1 MGVLLGLTF
10 FGCRNKEAVANRLH
24 FTKMEGT
31 GIDFAN
37 TTTDSD
43 SMNVFL
49 DEYMYNGSG
58 VGVGD
63 FNRDGLPD
71 LFFCGSMVSSRLYIN
86 KGNFKFEDVT
96 MSAGLQTM
104 KSCTGVSIVDINGDG
119 FPDIYVCVSHCRDAA
134 QRKNM
139 LFINDG
145 AMHFTDQAEAYGLAD
160 TGFSTQAVF
169 FDYDRDGDLDMYLVN
184 HDLYSHTANDLR
196 PGDTS
201 GFAVAQDR
209 LYRNDGV
216 PARSGGVSDGVSA
229 RSGRVPA
236 GSHPVFHEVSAAAG
250 IKEDGYGLG
259 VVITDVNGDGWP
271 DIYVANDYIAND
283 LLWLNNRNGTFSNV
297 IGKAL
302 RHQSYNSMGAD
313 AADINNDG
321 LPDITVVDM
330 LPETNERKKMMGSA
344 TSQNKFDMQQRF
356 GYQPS
361 YVRNMLQ
368 LNNGNRQIGAGAD
381 DATRAVALG
390 AGAHGGRPN
399 GAGLDGAGADGAA
412 RRAALGAGPDLPY
425 FSEIGQLAG
434 MFQTDW
440 SWSILMADLDNDGWK
455 DLHITNGVGKDVTN
469 NDYASFTSAEG
480 GYTGNYSFGG
490 EGQNGALTNKKDRRA
505 TDKKDF
511 SALRKRLD
519 AYGSVKMDS
528 YIFHNNGDL
537 TFRDVS
543 KEAGF
548 DVPAISNGAVYADLD
563 NDGDLDL
570 VVNNINE
577 QAFVWRNDT
586 RKSVA
591 DSAHNFLGLGLEG
604 PAGNRAGFGTKVTL
618 FDRGSRQFLEQSPV
632 RGFCSSV
639 DQRLFFGVGAALS
652 VDSVLVQWPDEK
664 VQVMRHVKANQYLRV
679 RYDEATAPGATVRDA
694 TAPGAVLP
702 ATGATGILLNDV
714 SDLYGLDFKHN
725 ETTHYDFGDHQPV
738 LQKYSQLGPCI
749 ATGDVNGD
757 GLEDLFV
764 GGAANQ
770 SGKIFIQNKEG
781 KFESTDL
788 VSGIKSG
795 EDLGAVL
802 FDADGD
808 KDLDLLVTGGSSEFN
823 VNIYNQPRLY
833 LNDGKG
839 HFTWAE
845 DAIPPITDITKAVA
859 VADLDG
865 DGDLDVFIGG
875 RLAQRRYPQSPRSYL
890 LRNDHGKFTD
900 VTKELCPQL
909 LFPGM
914 ITDAVFTD
922 LDGDQKPDLVVCGEW
937 MGIRFFKGGG
947 GRQGEKGA
955 GRQLAG
961 KGSGPDALLTE
972 VTDRTGLDHLQG
984 LWRCLRAV
992 DIDKD
997 GDIDFVVGNTG
1008 LNNRYGASPSRPMK
1022 LFAKDMDNNGSDE
1035 LIPAYYI
1042 KDGSGTYQL
1051 YPALDRNQLAQEIPA
1066 VKKKYLLHKDFST
1079 VTMARLTD
1087 DFGAAGWTEL
1097 TCETAA
1103 SIWLENRGGGKF
1115 RAHVLPL
1122 QAQFAPINSIVAADL
1137 DGDGVV
1143 DLILAGN
1150 EYQTESNTG
1159 RYDASY
1165 GLVLKGDGKGGWR
1178 PLDGTRSGL
1187 FLDGDIRDMKVIGK
1201 LLLAAP
1207 NDNHLMTFQFK

>member
-1 MGVLLGLTF
+1 MWDGYKIMGVLLGLTF
-10 FGCRNKEAVANRLH
+10 FGCRNKEAVANNLH

-37 TTTDSD
+37 TITDSD

-96 MSAGLQTM
+96 IPAGLQTV

-119 FPDIYVCVSHCRDAA
+119 WPDIYVCVSHSRDAA

-145 AMHFTDQAEAYGLAD
+145 AMHFTEQAEAYGLAD
-160 TGFSTQAVF
+160 TGFSTQAAF
-169 FDYDRDGDLDMYLVN
+169 FDYDKDGDLDMYLVN

-196 PGDTS
+196 PRDTS
-201 GFAVAQDR
+201 GFAAAQDR

-216 PARSGGVSDGVSA
+216 PADG
-229 RSGRVPA
+229 SGRGAPGRSAGVPA
-236 GSHPVFHEVSAAAG
+236 GISHPIFHEVSAAAG

-259 VVITDVNGDGWP
+259 VVITDLNGDGWP

-302 RHQSYNSMGAD
+302 RHQSYNSMGTD

-321 LPDITVVDM
+321 LPDIAVVDM

-344 TSQNKFDMQQRF
+344 TNQNKFDMQQRF
-356 GYQPS
+356 GYQPG

-368 LNNGNRQIGAGAD
+368 LNNGNRQIGPGAKGVG
-381 DATRAVALG
+381 RGAVVG
-390 AGAHGGRPN
+390 VGR
-399 GAGLDGAGADGAA
+399 
-412 RRAALGAGPDLPY
+412 DLPY

-455 DLHITNGVGKDVTN
+455 DIHITNGLGKDVTN

-490 EGQNGALTNKKDRRA
+490 EGQNGARA
-505 TDKKDF
+505 AAKKDF
-511 SALRKRLD
+511 GALRKRLD
-519 AYGSVKMDS
+519 AYGAVKMDS

-537 TFRDVS
+537 SFSDVS
-543 KEAGF
+543 KEVGF

-570 VVNNINE
+570 VVNNING
-577 QAFVWRNDT
+577 QAFVWSNDT
-586 RKSVA
+586 RKSIA
-591 DSAHNFLGLGLEG
+591 DSTHNFLGLILEG
-604 PAGNRAGFGTKVTL
+604 PAGNRAGFGSKVTL
-618 FDRGSRQFLEQSPV
+618 FDHGSRQFLEQSPV

-652 VDSVLVQWPDEK
+652 VDSVLVRWPDEK
-664 VQVMRHVKANQYLRV
+664 VQVLKHTKANQYLKV
-679 RYDEATAPGATVRDA
+679 RYADAATPGAAPAETRD
-694 TAPGAVLP
+694 VLF
-702 ATGATGILLNDV
+702 NDV
-714 SDLYGLDFKHN
+714 SGIDFTHK
-725 ETTHYDFGDHQPV
+725 ETAHYDFGDHQPI

-749 ATGDVNGD
+749 ATGDINGD
-757 GLEDLFV
+757 GLEDFFV

-770 SGKIFIQNKEG
+770 SGKIFIQRG
-781 KFESTDL
+781 GGRFEATDL
-788 VSGIKSG
+788 VPGIKSG
-795 EDLGAVL
+795 EDLGAIL

-823 VNIYNQPRLY
+823 VNIYNQPGLY

-839 HFTWAE
+839 HFTRAE
-845 DAIPPITDITKAVA
+845 NAIPPITDVTKAVA

-865 DGDLDVFIGG
+865 DGDLDIFIGG
-875 RLAQRRYPQSPRSYL
+875 RLAQQHYPRSPRSYL

-900 VTKELCPQL
+900 VTKEVCPQL

-922 LDGDQKPDLVVCGEW
+922 IDGDRKPDLVVCGEW
-937 MGIRFFKGGG
+937 MGVRFFKGAG
-947 GRQGEKGA
+947 GR
-955 GRQLAG
+955 LI
-961 KGSGPDALLTE
+961 DI
-972 VTDRTGLDHLQG
+972 TDHTGLANMQG

-997 GDIDFVVGNTG
+997 GDMDLVAGNTG
-1008 LNNRYGASPSRPMK
+1008 LNNRYGATPKQPMK

-1042 KDGSGTYQL
+1042 KDASNNYQL

-1087 DFGAAGWTEL
+1087 DFGTAGWTEL
-1097 TCETAA
+1097 TCATAA

-1115 RAHVLPL
+1115 IAHVLPV

-1137 DGDGVV
+1137 DGDADV

-1150 EYQTESNTG
+1150 EYQTEYNTG

-1187 FLDGDIRDMKVIGK
+1187 FLDGDIRDMKVIGVKNRGK
-1201 LLLAAP
+1201 LLLVAP
-1207 NDNHLMTFQFK
+1207 NDNKLMTLQFK